1 MLTLFIPIIAVL
13 FVGFFFAETLRRF
26 SLGLEGF
33 EVVIAAAVAVIFF
46 IAYFT
51 HYEKIATVFLAAV
64 FVLTLVLKTV
74 DMIRSRE
81 KDEDDWYPRE

>member
-13 FVGFFFAETLRRF
+13 FIGFFFAETLRRF

-33 EVVIAAAVAVIFF
+33 EVVIAAAVAVVFF

-51 HYEKIATVFLAAV
+51 HYETPAIIFLAAV
-64 FVLTLVLKTV
+64 FALTLVLKV
-74 DMIRSRE
+74 IDIIRSRE
-81 KDEDDWYPRE
+81 KDEDDW

>member
-33 EVVIAAAVAVIFF
+33 EVVIAAAIAVIFL

-51 HYEKIATVFLAAV
+51 HYERPAVIFLAAV
-64 FVLTLVLKTV
+64 FVLTLVLKV
-74 DMIRSRE
+74 IDMIRSRE
-81 KDEDDWYPRE
+81 KDEDDW

>member
-33 EVVIAAAVAVIFF
+33 EVVIATAVAVVFF
-46 IAYFT
+46 ISYFT
-51 HYEKIATVFLAAV
+51 HYEKFAVVFLAAV
-64 FVLTLVLKTV
+64 FTLTLILKII
-74 DMIRSRE
+74 DMIRNRE
-81 KDEDDWYPRE
+81 KDEDDG